1 MTHLYRIIL
10 FLSVFFIAIDAGYAS
25 VTEVSVIKS
34 QDLPIYQQAY
44 EGFKSVY
51 TGKTREFDLKGD
63 PDEAEKVVMAIKKDP
78 PELILAIGL
87 LAVRVARENFTQ
99 IPVIFCMVYDPAR
112 LSISG
117 ENITGVSLETYP
129 SETFVRI
136 KDFFPKA
143 KRIGVL
149 FDPKKTGRTVSQ
161 AISAAHKL
169 GLSLITEEVH
179 SAKLVPY
186 SIRAIQNKIDLLW
199 LIPDSTVVTAESL
212 DFILLTALEN
222 NLPVISFTDDM
233 VRRGAVMAISPDY
246 RGVGEQAGHL
256 AAEVLKG
263 KKPGNMPVSF
273 ARRIR
278 TLINPDAARKLGI
291 KIKPESIYSLTYKI
305 DLYSPSNNVRNIPE
319 NINPGDKIYE

>member
-1 MTHLYRIIL
+1 MTPLYRILL
-10 FLSVFFIAIDAGYAS
+10 FISVCFIAIDTCYAS
-25 VTEVSVIKS
+25 VTQVSVIMS
-34 QDLPIYQQAY
+34 QDLPVYQQAY
-44 EGFKSVY
+44 EGFKGVY
-51 TGKTREFDLKGD
+51 SGKIRVFNLKGD
-63 PDEAEKVVMAIKKDP
+63 PDEADKVVMAIKEDP

-87 LAVRVARENFTQ
+87 LATRVARENFTQ
-99 IPVIFCMVYDPAR
+99 IPVIFCMVYDPVR
-112 LSISG
+112 LSVPG

-169 GLSLITEEVH
+169 GLSLITEEVN

-186 SIRAIQNKIDLLW
+186 AFRSIQNKIDLLW
-199 LIPDSTVVTAESL
+199 LIPDSTVVTAESM
-212 DFILLTALEN
+212 DFILLKALEN
-222 NLPVISFTDDM
+222 RIPVISFTDDM

-246 RGVGEQAGHL
+246 RGVGEQAGLL

-263 KKPGNMPVSF
+263 KSPGKIPVSF
-273 ARRIR
+273 VSRIR

-291 KIKPESIYSLTYKI
+291 EIKRGSVYSLSYKI
-305 DLYSPSNNVRNIPE
+305 DLYSPSNNVRNLPE
-319 NINPGDKIYE
+319 NIDPGTKIYE